1 MPRDTKTPAR
11 KIARRRPL
19 ILLSND
25 DGIAAPG
32 LQMLASALRPI
43 GRVVVVA
50 PDREQSAAS
59 HALTLHKPLRID
71 LYAKDQYAVNGTPT
85 DCITLGI
92 NTILKTLPDLV
103 VSGVNRGANLGDD
116 LHYSGTVAAALEGAI
131 FGVPAI
137 AVSQMAGDR
146 MRFDAA
152 CAFAA
157 RLARIV
163 LREGLPPGVLLNVNV
178 PNLPKGKIRGY
189 ECAIQGKRNY
199 GDVIVEKLDPRGK
212 KYYWIGGN
220 LGDFTDIAGSD
231 CNVVQAGK
239 IAVTPVNIALTDHHF
254 LQQLK
259 TWQL

>member
-1 MPRDTKTPAR
+1 MPRDTKTPVR

-19 ILLSND
+19 ILVSND

-32 LQMLASALRPI
+32 LQDLATALRPI

-71 LYAKDQYAVNGTPT
+71 LYAKDRYAVNGTPT

-103 VSGVNRGANLGDD
+103 VSGINRGANLGDD
-116 LHYSGTVAAALEGAI
+116 LHYSGTVAAAVEGAI

-152 CAFAA
+152 CAFVA
-157 RLARIV
+157 RLARRV
-163 LREGLPPGVLLNVNV
+163 LQEGLPRGVLLNVNV
-178 PNLPKGKIRGY
+178 PNCPRSRLRGY
-189 ECAIQGKRNY
+189 EVTIQGKRNY
-199 GDVIVEKLDPRGK
+199 GDVIVEKIDPRGK

-220 LGDFTDIAGSD
+220 LGEFKNIPGSD
-231 CNVVQAGK
+231 CNAMMAHK
-239 IAVTPVNIALTDHHF
+239 ISVTPVNITMTDHAF
-254 LQQLK
+254 VPQLK
-259 TWQL
+259 AWPL